1 MVVITEI
8 VGFVWAVTLCSL
20 VDILKE
26 HSVNIF
32 RSEMC
37 KVKNLFGQIDIAQG
51 MCPLWPTEK
60 CKEK

>member
-8 VGFVWAVTLCSL
+8 VGFVWAVTSCSL
-20 VDILKE
+20 VDVSEE
-26 HSVNIF
+26 HSVYIF

-37 KVKNLFGQIDIAQG
+37 GVKNLFGQIDTAQG
-51 MCPLWPTEK
+51 MCPHWPTEK